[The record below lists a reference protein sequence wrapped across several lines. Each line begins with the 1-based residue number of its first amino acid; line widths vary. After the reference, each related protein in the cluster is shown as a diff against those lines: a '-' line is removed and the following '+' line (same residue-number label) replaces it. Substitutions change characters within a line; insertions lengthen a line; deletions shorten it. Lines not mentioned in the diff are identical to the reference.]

1 MLADFGYIGIYL
13 LLATFIPISMILIPV
28 ALTFVGV
35 KPQNPNPVKSETYES
50 GMRTVGGS
58 WVRYNFRYYFFALL
72 FVIFDV
78 EVVFL
83 FPWAVHLDQL
93 QLFGLIEMGIF
104 IAILLVGFAYAWRKK
119 ALEWS

>member
-1 MLADFGYIGIYL
+1 MLADYGYIGIYL
-13 LLATFIPISMILIPV
+13 ILATFIPITMLLIPWM
-28 ALTFVGV
+28 LSFVGV
-35 KPQNPNPVKSETYES
+35 KPRNPTPVKMQTYES
-50 GMRTVGGS
+50 GIQTVGGS

-104 IAILLVGFAYAWRKK
+104 ITILLVGFAYAWRKK
-119 ALEWS
+119 ALEWN

>member
-1 MLADFGYIGIYL
+1 MLADYGYIGIYL
-13 LLATFIPISMILIPV
+13 LLATIIPISMLLIPW

-35 KPQNPNPVKSETYES
+35 KPNNPNSVKQETYES
-50 GMRTVGGS
+50 GMQTVGGS
-58 WVRYNFRYYFFALL
+58 WVRFNFRYYFFALL

-83 FPWAVHLDQL
+83 FPWAVYLGKL
-93 QLFGLIEMGIF
+93 KLFGLVEMGIF
-104 IAILLVGFAYAWRKK
+104 MFILLIGYFYAWRKK

>member
-104 IAILLVGFAYAWRKK
+104 IMILLVGFAYAWRKK

>member
-1 MLADFGYIGIYL
+1 MLADYGYIGLYL
-13 LLATFIPISMILIPV
+13 LLATIIPITMILIPW

-35 KPQNPNPVKSETYES
+35 KPSNPTPVKMQTYES
-50 GMRTVGGS
+50 GMETIGGS
-58 WVRYNFRYYFFALL
+58 WVRFNFRYYFFALL

-83 FPWAVHLDQL
+83 FPWAVYLDQL
-93 QLFGLIEMGIF
+93 KLFGLIEMGIF
-104 IAILLVGFAYAWRKK
+104 ILILLLGFAYAWRKK

>member
-1 MLADFGYIGIYL
+1 
-13 LLATFIPISMILIPV
+13 
-28 ALTFVGV
+28 V
-35 KPQNPNPVKSETYES
+35 KLDTYES

-58 WVRYNFRYYFFALL
+58 WIRFNFRYYFIALL

-78 EVVFL
+78 EVIFL

-93 QLFGLIEMGIF
+93 KVFGLIEMGIF
-104 IAILLVGFAYAWRKK
+104 IVILLIGYAYAWRKK

>member
-1 MLADFGYIGIYL
+1 MLADYGYIGLFL
-13 LLATFIPISMILIPV
+13 LLATFIPILMILLPW
-28 ALTFVGV
+28 ALSLVRIR
-35 KPQNPNPVKSETYES
+35 PRNPTPVKLETYES

-58 WVRYNFRYYFFALL
+58 WIRFNFRYYFIALL

-78 EVVFL
+78 EVIFL

-93 QLFGLIEMGIF
+93 KVFGLIEMGVF
-104 IAILLVGFAYAWRKK
+104 IVILLIGYAYAWRKK